1 MLLPNAVEEA
11 QELARKLEEDRAW
24 LAALPPKVLGIFGV
38 LKVLRLRIQRDR
50 SQGAVRVA
58 TPLL

>member
-24 LAALPPKVLGIFGV
+24 LATLPPKVLTDSADSEYSRVLGV
-38 LKVLRLRIQRDR
+38 PQHL
-50 SQGAVRVA
+50 A
-58 TPLL
+58 